1 MNCERVKQELLFG
14 DVSAPE
20 SENEIIG
27 KHLKHCEAC
36 RQWHEQNREM
46 LASISQYQSKS
57 DDEPDPIF
65 LEKLADAVAIEA
77 QLHSGAGP
85 EVKKINTI
93 YYWVAAA
100 VALFVILPFSYIMLT
115 GEGDGEQLTETA
127 AGPDSEFHTFLERSE
142 RFLLLLDETEEQFEA
157 GYRVSFTAQSELADE
172 LRRDLADLKAY
183 IDDDEFQ
190 RLSEVMNHLHHIY
203 REAAVL
209 SEKPAQQEIE
219 VIRNA
224 VDQHALISRVRL
236 LKMASEPEV

>member
-1 MNCERVKQELLFG
+1 MKCEKVRQELLFG

-20 SENEIIG
+20 SENENIG

-46 LASISQYQSKS
+46 LASISQYKSKS

-77 QLHSGAGP
+77 QQHSRAGP

-100 VALFVILPFSYIMLT
+100 VALFVILPFSYMVLT
-115 GEGDGEQLTETA
+115 GEGDGVQLTETA

-157 GYRVSFTAQSELADE
+157 GYQVSFAAQSELAEE
-172 LRRDLADLKAY
+172 LRKDLADLKAH
-183 IDDDEFQ
+183 IDEDEFR
-190 RLSEVMNHLHHIY
+190 RLSELMSHLHHIY
-203 REAAVL
+203 REAATL
-209 SEKPAQQEIE
+209 SENPAHQEIE
-219 VIRNA
+219 IIRNA
-224 VDQHALISRVRL
+224 IDQHALISRVRL
-236 LKMASEPEV
+236 LQMASEQEV